1 MKLKKYYILLL
12 ISFTFK
18 LFSQNSDTLILKQKL
33 ENYIRLN
40 YDNDFFSATDRYY
53 TQGINLTIIH
63 PVIRYSPISKALV
76 ALNKKALNY
85 YGLIVTQDCFTPR
98 SIRYDTIN
106 YLERP
111 YAATFFVSHFLT
123 SINSSKKTLLQTQ
136 IDLGVIGPCAKCED
150 EQKAIHKA
158 LLNIRPLGW
167 ENQVKTDL
175 IVNYKVKFEKGI
187 LIKKNIE
194 FVANSTLRIGTLY
207 SDLGLGLFTR
217 IGFFSPYFND
227 LGLQKNAVKNKFK
240 LYGVFK
246 LNSKLVGYNATL
258 QGGLFNTKSV
268 LTVSENRINRLVIEG
283 LAGVVVAYK
292 RVSLEYSKTLLTPEF
307 DGGLF
312 HGWGKCV
319 ITVCF

>member
-1 MKLKKYYILLL
+1 M
-12 ISFTFK
+12 
-18 LFSQNSDTLILKQKL
+18 
-33 ENYIRLN
+33 
-40 YDNDFFSATDRYY
+40 
-53 TQGINLTIIH
+53 
-63 PVIRYSPISKALV
+63 
-76 ALNKKALNY
+76 
-85 YGLIVTQDCFTPR
+85 
-98 SIRYDTIN
+98 
-106 YLERP
+106 
-111 YAATFFVSHFLT
+111 
-123 SINSSKKTLLQTQ
+123 
-136 IDLGVIGPCAKCED
+136 
-150 EQKAIHKA
+150 
-158 LLNIRPLGW
+158 
-167 ENQVKTDL
+167 
-175 IVNYKVKFEKGI
+175 
-187 LIKKNIE
+187 
-194 FVANSTLRIGTLY
+194 
-207 SDLGLGLFTR
+207 GLFTR

-312 HGWGKCV
+312 HGWGKCI

>member
-1 MKLKKYYILLL
+1 MKLKKHYILLL

-63 PVIRYSPISKALV
+63 PVIRYSLVSKALV

-175 IVNYKVKFEKGI
+175 IVNYRVKFEKGI

-194 FVANSTLRIGTLY
+194 FAANSILRTGTLY

-217 IGFFSPYFND
+217 IGFFNPYFND

-246 LNSKLVGYNATL
+246 LNAKLVGYNATL
-258 QGGLFNTKSV
+258 QGGLFNTKSA
-268 LTVSENRINRLVIEG
+268 LKVSENRINRLVIDG
-283 LAGVVVAYK
+283 LAGVVIAYK
-292 RVSLEYSKTLLTPEF
+292 RVSLEYSKTFLTPEF
-307 DGGLF
+307 DGGLY
-312 HGWGKCV
+312 HGWGKCI

>member
-136 IDLGVIGPCAKCED
+136 LDLGVIGPCAKCED

-207 SDLGLGLFTR
+207 SDLGLGLFTM

-240 LYGVFK
+240 LFGVFK

-268 LTVSENRINRLVIEG
+268 LTVSESRINRLVIEG
-283 LAGVVVAYK
+283 LAGVVIAYK

-312 HGWGKCV
+312 HGWGKCI